1 MADVMTSKN
10 FLSRVQ
16 AELMDNGKDP
26 KDDHTAS
33 EQKPNHSDLAIKLY
47 LRYNSND

>member
-1 MADVMTSKN
+1 MTSKN

-16 AELMDNGKDP
+16 AELMDNGKDS
-26 KDDHTAS
+26 KGVMQLAS
-33 EQKPNHSDLAIKLY
+33 KNLIISDLAIKLY

>member
-16 AELMDNGKDP
+16 VELMDNGKDP
-26 KDDHTAS
+26 KGDHAAS
-33 EQKPNHSDLAIKLY
+33 EQKPNH
-47 LRYNSND
+47 LRPSNKAVSEIQQ